1 MQKPFLLLLMFVALS
16 GPSACVSYHEQ
27 ALLPESSA
35 KGFTSRTLHDKELQS
50 FLNSQNATHGS
61 WTPDRLALAATF
73 FHGSIAVAKAE
84 QDEIAARV
92 ETAGQRPNPILSFSP
107 GYNSTSSG
115 ISPWLITPTLKVIIE
130 TAGKRD
136 LRITQARAQTEAAR
150 LRVAAIAWTIRQTV
164 RTAMLDLYAA
174 RQIGNQLQTVQLL
187 REDEL
192 KKLQLMVEA
201 GESSAFESNQA
212 RLSLNRARLAQHDA
226 KKLRATAFA
235 RLATAIGIPSS
246 ALNKVTLDF
255 SVFKSLPPD
264 PGKTARRLALT
275 NRADLLAALA
285 DYAAA
290 DAGLRLTVA
299 RQYPNLQLQ
308 PGYEFDQSENKWL
321 LGSQVEL
328 PIFHQNH
335 GPVAEA
341 EARRKKVVEIFE
353 FKQAAVFG
361 EIELATAAYRTTR
374 DKVKTAT
381 KLTEEA
387 EHAGETTRRMVELGE
402 LAPLELTRRRIETVA
417 AALGLVRALAEAQQA
432 LGDLEA
438 AVQIPNQKAK

>member
-1 MQKPFLLLLMFVALS
+1 MQKTLPVLLLLLVLS
-16 GPSACVSYHEQ
+16 GSSACISYREQ
-27 ALLPESSA
+27 ALAPEISA
-35 KGFTSRTLHDKELQS
+35 KDFASRTLHDKELQS
-50 FLNSQNATHGS
+50 FLVSQSAPRGTWS
-61 WTPDRLALAATF
+61 PDRLALAAAF
-73 FHGSIAVAKAE
+73 FHGSIAVAKGE
-84 QDEIAARV
+84 EDEIAAGV
-92 ETAGQRPNPILSFSP
+92 ETAGQRPNPTLSYST
-107 GYNSTSSG
+107 GYNSTTSG
-115 ISPWLITPTLKVIIE
+115 ISPWLVLPALNVPIE
-130 TAGKRD
+130 TAGKRGI
-136 LRITQARAQTEAAR
+136 RVIQARAKTEAAR
-150 LRVAAIAWTIRQTV
+150 LRVAAIAWTIRQAV

-174 RQIGNQLQTVQLL
+174 RQTSRQLQTIQLL

-226 KKLRATAFA
+226 EKLRATAFA

-246 ALNKVTLDF
+246 ALSKVTLDF
-255 SVFKSLPPD
+255 SPFKSLPSY

-275 NRADLLAALA
+275 TRADLLAALA

-290 DAGLRLTVA
+290 DAGLRLAVA
-299 RQYPNLQLQ
+299 RQYPNLQLK
-308 PGYEFDQSENKWL
+308 PGYQLDQTDNQWY
-321 LGSQVEL
+321 LGLTTEL
-328 PIFHQNH
+328 PIFHQNQ

-341 EARRKKVVEIFE
+341 EARRKKVAKIFE

-361 EIELATAAYRTTR
+361 EIELALAAYRTTR

-381 KLTEEA
+381 ILTEEA

-402 LAPLELTRRRIETVA
+402 LAPLELTRRRIETAA
-417 AALGLVRALAEAQQA
+417 AALGLVTALAEAQQA